1 MVGMTL
7 GVVVDVLEIG
17 MLVVLIVVFGP
28 AHSFGVFVNVEGVE
42 DAEDAAVAVAA
53 AGYNTAV
60 FVAVVVV
67 AVAAAA
73 AAAAAAELAVDHG
86 EVQQACY
93 AQHVGCRPVDLACTH
108 IRLNLEAPG
117 FLAGGEEVLGLNLD
131 VVHCFSKLVES
142 LSEVVGFVGDGGR
155 ERR

>member
-7 GVVVDVLEIG
+7 GVVVGVLEIG
-17 MLVVLIVVFGP
+17 MLGVLIVVFGP
-28 AHSFGVFVNVEGVE
+28 AHSFGVFENVEDVK
-42 DAEDAAVAVAA
+42 DAEDAAAAVAA

-60 FVAVVVV
+60 SVAVVVV
-67 AVAAAA
+67 VAVV
-73 AAAAAAELAVDHG
+73 AAAAAELAVDHG

-93 AQHVGCRPVDLACTH
+93 AQHVGYRPVDLACTH

-142 LSEVVGFVGDGGR
+142 LSEVVEFVGDGGR